1 MVIANILRPG
11 WMYCD
16 KEDFL
21 KMDLFYEGEEFNSI
35 ILVPTGELHDSGWE
49 TMRFI
54 LVNER
59 GKIVGAVSGWSDV
72 LHINGI
78 GGRGLFRSE
87 EKVLPTNWT
96 IDCLPGSHLMRL
108 MCNRACTLSEPI
120 TSDFEVFVKQ
130 EG

>member
-1 MVIANILRPG
+1 MVIANILRPS

-49 TMRFI
+49 TMRFV
-54 LVNER
+54 LVNG
-59 GKIVGAVSGWSDV
+59 GKIVGVVSGWSDV

-78 GGRGLFRSE
+78 WRWLFQSE
-87 EKVLPTNWT
+87 EEVLPTNWT

-108 MCNRACTLSEPI
+108 MCNRACALREPI

-130 EG
+130 EA